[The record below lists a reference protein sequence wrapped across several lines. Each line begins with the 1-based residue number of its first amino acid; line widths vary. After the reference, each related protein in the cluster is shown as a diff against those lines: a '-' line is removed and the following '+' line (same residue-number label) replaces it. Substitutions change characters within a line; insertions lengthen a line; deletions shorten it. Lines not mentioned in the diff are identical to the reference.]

1 MSAVSPFEITGV
13 LRPKDFTEERKGL
26 GITHQNK
33 HKQSVLTVADGNVK
47 ISSKSR
53 KRKSISISDENSV
66 PVKHRR
72 TDGIYEDLPHK
83 HKKQKMQLSVAV
95 QTEESQKDL
104 DLSKNSDGTSSSAS
118 CESERIINMLTSDT
132 APPEYWE
139 ELAEKRREALE
150 ETLVENKKLTQ
161 ENKCLKEE
169 VAQLK
174 EENKLLDEMVKEAKE
189 LAQLVEVITA
199 ESGTGSESE

>member
-26 GITHQNK
+26 GIAHHNK

-53 KRKSISISDENSV
+53 KRKSDENSV

-72 TDGIYEDLPHK
+72 TDGIYEDLPLHQ
-83 HKKQKMQLSVAV
+83 KKQKMQLSVAV
-95 QTEESQKDL
+95 QTEESKKDL
-104 DLSKNSDGTSSSAS
+104 EASKNGDGTSSSPS
-118 CESERIINMLTSDT
+118 CEPERIINMLTSET

-150 ETLVENKKLTQ
+150 ETLRENKNLTE

-189 LAQLVEVITA
+189 LAQLVEVLTA
-199 ESGTGSESE
+199 DSGTGSGSE